1 MGKGRQRDIFPLPLS
16 LFDNSDDPSGSVC
29 RSVRRRALRRNHAL
43 EVARKSALALNQLYG
58 GEGGSL
64 PASGHSDAQCAVAH
78 NLRRAALD
86 LGAPPDDLTPQGALS
101 ALLGARGYEGGPS
114 NVAAMDVDLIALP
127 PAGFTLVC
135 FEQLVG
141 ADAAQSLLSSLHS
154 TVLPKCEAE
163 EKLLTSGL
171 KKPYFDP
178 SVRCRRRKYLQFI
191 RLLQSRNSI
200 TYKLSKKCSVGAF
213 CVWKK
218 DGQQRLVLDARLANC
233 YFGQALPVELATGQS
248 FARVE
253 VDGHGPVEVGGV
265 DIAVAFYAIQ
275 LPETFQE

>member
-1 MGKGRQRDIFPLPLS
+1 MGKNRQRDIFPLPLS

-64 PASGHSDAQCAVAH
+64 PASGHSDAQCAVGH

-86 LGAPPDDLTPQGALS
+86 LGAPPDDLSPQGALS

-127 PAGFTLVC
+127 PAGFTPVS

-141 ADAAQSLLSSLHS
+141 ADATQSLLSSLHS

-163 EKLLTSGL
+163 EKLHASGL

-178 SVRCRRRKYLQFI
+178 SVRCRRMKYLQVFVFTK
-191 RLLQSRNSI
+191 QKSFSFNVSN
-200 TYKLSKKCSVGAF
+200 KCSVDA
-213 CVWKK
+213 
-218 DGQQRLVLDARLANC
+218 LVS
-233 YFGQALPVELATGQS
+233 G
-248 FARVE
+248 
-253 VDGHGPVEVGGV
+253 
-265 DIAVAFYAIQ
+265 
-275 LPETFQE
+275 